1 MSYKILSLV
10 QVVFISLAA
19 ISVFDY
25 GFTIAEGGVAGNNDG
40 IMFNKILF
48 GDDGPLGFLKDV
60 TLWGELQ
67 FWAYC
72 FLIVAICQLIKALTV
87 KI

>member
-1 MSYKILSLV
+1 MSYKIMSLI
-10 QVVFISLAA
+10 QVAFISLAA

-25 GFTIAEGGVAGNNDG
+25 GFTLAEGGSNNSDG

-48 GDDGPLGFLKDV
+48 GDDEPLGFLKDV

-72 FLIVAICQLIKALTV
+72 FIIVAICQLIKAFTV
-87 KI
+87 KL